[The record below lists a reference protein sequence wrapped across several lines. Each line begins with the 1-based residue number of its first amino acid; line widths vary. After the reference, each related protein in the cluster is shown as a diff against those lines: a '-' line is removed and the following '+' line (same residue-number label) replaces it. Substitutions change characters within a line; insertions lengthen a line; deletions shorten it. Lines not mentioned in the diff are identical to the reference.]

1 MVVFFGHV
9 RFRPLVNRPRISD
22 TQLVNKDTVYVAHR
36 IRIGE
41 IPLYP
46 ELACVSTKLG
56 VTENFVSSLYL
67 LIFFFISFE
76 LGERPTS

>member
-1 MVVFFGHV
+1 MVAFFGHV

-22 TQLVNKDTVYVAHR
+22 TQLQYGYPVNTFYVAHR

-46 ELACVSTKLG
+46 ELAYFIHLFYFFTIII
-56 VTENFVSSLYL
+56 F
-67 LIFFFISFE
+67 IFFFISFE